1 MAFTYFFR
9 DLATLHAIRDHVIP
23 ELRKN
28 RYINV
33 WDAGCAMGPEP
44 YSLAIIFKENL
55 GVYEFKRLKIW
66 ATDLDEES
74 HEFGKII
81 EAGIYPEE
89 SVKRIPRDIFQKYFS
104 PNNKPG
110 HYKIA
115 DEIMQ
120 RVSFQK
126 HDLRSLQPIHND
138 FGLIVCKNVLL
149 HLQESERIDV
159 IKMFHKA
166 LAPGGFFV
174 CEQTQK
180 MPREVARLFE
190 PVSSNIQLFRKAS

>member
-9 DLATLHAIRDHVIP
+9 DLATLNAIKEHVIP
-23 ELRKN
+23 ELRKHK
-28 RYINV
+28 YMNV

-55 GVYEFKRLKIW
+55 GYYEFKRLKIY

-81 EAGIYPEE
+81 AEGIYPEE
-89 SVKRIPRDIFQKYFS
+89 SIKRIPKEIFKKYFS

-110 HYKIA
+110 YFEIA
-115 DEIMQ
+115 DDIIGC
-120 RVSFQK
+120 VSFQK
-126 HDLRSLQPIHND
+126 HDLRTLESIRDN

-149 HLQESERIDV
+149 HLQESERIDI
-159 IKMFHKA
+159 IKMFHKS
-166 LAPGGFFV
+166 LAPGGFLAT
-174 CEQTQK
+174 EQTQK
-180 MPREVARLFE
+180 MPERTAYLFRQVT
-190 PVSSNIQLFRKAS
+190 PKVQLFQKI